1 MPEPSKPTAAPEPSP
16 PRPADE
22 PADRQGR
29 DDGAT
34 GDRREGQ
41 PGAGASGGTTTCA
54 VCGKERPADFQ
65 CGCGG
70 DSPGPMVPE
79 GWDPALTRGTGP
91 RLPLVGRQGGRA
103 G

>member
-1 MPEPSKPTAAPEPSP
+1 MPQPSTPDQPPPRRAGERSDAPETRAPETGAP
-16 PRPADE
+16 DE
-22 PADRQGR
+22 PG
-29 DDGAT
+29 DG
-34 GDRREGQ
+34 EQ
-41 PGAGASGGTTTCA
+41 TTTCP
-54 VCGKERPADFQ
+54 VCGKERPADWQ

-70 DSPGPMVPE
+70 GGDTPGPTVPE